1 MTTISRIENSRTSGR
16 PALVGAALLPREPD
30 RNCPLCPR
38 LAAFREDARAREP
51 KWFNSPVPPFGNP
64 DGRLLI
70 VGLAPGLQGANR
82 TGRPFTGDFAGDL
95 LYATL
100 LEYGFAKGVYQARP
114 DDGLK
119 LVDCRIGNAVHCVP
133 PQNKPLP
140 VEINTCRQFL
150 IATIAAMPRLRAIV
164 ALGRIA
170 HESTLKALALRSA
183 AAPFAHG
190 AIHQA
195 GALKLYDS
203 YHCSR
208 YNTNTR
214 VLTPDMFR
222 SVFAKVRAD
231 LDS

>member
-1 MTTISRIENSRTSGR
+1 VSSFGD
-16 PALVGAALLPREPD
+16 PD
-30 RNCPLCPR
+30 
-38 LAAFREDARAREP
+38 A
-51 KWFNSPVPPFGNP
+51 S
-64 DGRLLI
+64 LLI

-114 DDGLK
+114 DDGLT
-119 LVDCRIGNAVHCVP
+119 LVGCRISNAVRCVP

-150 IATIAAMPRLRAIV
+150 MATITAMPGLRAIV
-164 ALGRIA
+164 SLGRVA
-170 HESTLKALALRSA
+170 HESTLKALGLRSA

-222 SVFAKVRAD
+222 RVFAKIRAD
-231 LDS
+231 LDN

>member
-1 MTTISRIENSRTSGR
+1 MTKISRIEKNTASG
-16 PALVGAALLPREPD
+16 PLLAALPAIEPA

-38 LAAFREDARAREP
+38 LESFREAARTREP
-51 KWFNSPVPPFGNP
+51 DWFNSPVPSFGAP
-64 DGRLLI
+64 DARLLI

-100 LEYGFAKGVYQARP
+100 IEYGFAKGVYQARP
-114 DDGLK
+114 DDGLA
-119 LVDCRIGNAVHCVP
+119 LVDCRISNAVRCVP

-150 IATIAAMPRLRAIV
+150 IATLAAMPKLRAIV
-164 ALGRIA
+164 ALGRVA
-170 HESTLKALALRSA
+170 HESTLKALSLRSA

-190 AIHQA
+190 AVHRA
-195 GALKLYDS
+195 GAVQLYDS

-222 SVFAKVRAD
+222 SVFARLRAD
-231 LDS
+231 LDKAS